1 MCMSACQDKILVG
14 ITGGIGSGKSVVSRI
29 CRVKGFAVYD
39 CDSRAKM
46 LMHSSDEIKRE
57 LITLVGSEV
66 ICSDGTINKALLSN
80 KIFSDSNIRNRVNKI
95 VHESVR
101 KDLLEW
107 VNNQNSACLFV
118 ESAILHTSHLD
129 EIVDAIWLVEAST
142 EMCVRRVIDRNKVSR
157 QEVEMRM
164 KSQEKEFEALSQDK
178 ISKIFNDNEKSL
190 MEQINL
196 LLLNM
201 SNQKINK

>member
-1 MCMSACQDKILVG
+1 MSACQDKILVG

-107 VNNQNSACLFV
+107 VNNQNSVCLFV